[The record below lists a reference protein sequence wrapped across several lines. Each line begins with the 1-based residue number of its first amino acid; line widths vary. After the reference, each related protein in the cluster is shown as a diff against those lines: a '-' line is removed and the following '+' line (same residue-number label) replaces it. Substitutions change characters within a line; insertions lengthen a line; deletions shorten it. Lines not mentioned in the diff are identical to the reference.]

1 MKEQPEYAH
10 ECERPLFKISG
21 GVARGLG
28 GIAPGIV
35 RSISGVIVPEDWG
48 DDDTEWGGELMTY
61 CDRYS
66 SSDAGVMGYEL
77 SVQLENSRYMST
89 AEA

>member
-1 MKEQPEYAH
+1 
-10 ECERPLFKISG
+10 
-21 GVARGLG
+21 
-28 GIAPGIV
+28 
-35 RSISGVIVPEDWG
+35 
-48 DDDTEWGGELMTY
+48 MTY

-66 SSDAGVMGYEL
+66 SSDAGVIGYEL